1 MLKRYGEEETTMAK
15 VIVNGVGEQ
24 CPIPVVKATKALG
37 EMKEA
42 GILEVHV
49 DNEIAVQNV
58 TRLAAGKGFKVSSE
72 KQGDKLFVITM
83 EVTALPE
90 AGAAETECACI
101 PDIRNNT
108 VVAID
113 TAAMGRGDD
122 NLGKTLM
129 KGFIYAL
136 SQLEELP
143 KTVIFYNGGATIPV
157 EGSVSV
163 EDLKS
168 MEAQGVEILTC
179 GTCLNFYGL
188 TDKLAVGQVTNMYSI
203 VEKLS
208 AAAKVIK
215 P

>member
-1 MLKRYGEEETTMAK
+1 MGN
-15 VIVNGVGEQ
+15 IVVDARGEQ
-24 CPIPVVKATKALG
+24 CPIPVVKAKKALSD
-37 EMKEA
+37 MKEA

-58 TRLAAGKGFKVSSE
+58 MRLVSGMGFSASSE
-72 KQGDKLFVITM
+72 KRDEKHFVI
-83 EVTALPE
+83 EIE
-90 AGAAETECACI
+90 AGASPEKKEEEPEISCM
-101 PDIRNNT
+101 PDARGNT

-113 TAAMGRGDD
+113 ADVMGRGNDE
-122 NLGKTLM
+122 LGRILI

-136 SQLEELP
+136 TQLDELP
-143 KTVIFYNGGATIPV
+143 KTILFYNSGVTLAV
-157 EGSVSV
+157 EGAVCL

-168 MEAQGVEILTC
+168 MEAQGVEIMAC

-188 TDKLAVGQVTNMYSI
+188 TEKLAVGQVANMYSI
-203 VEKLS
+203 VETLS

>member
-1 MLKRYGEEETTMAK
+1 MAK
-15 VIVNGVGEQ
+15 VIVNVLGEQ

-42 GILEVHV
+42 GVLEVHV

-58 TRLAAGKGFKVSSE
+58 MRLAMGKGFKAKSE
-72 KQGDKLFVITM
+72 KLEDKHFIITM
-83 EVTALPE
+83 EVSALPE
-90 AGAAETECACI
+90 AKVAEPKAECL
-101 PDIRNNT
+101 PDIRGNT

-122 NLGKTLM
+122 ELGKTLM

-143 KTVIFYNGGATIPV
+143 KTIIFYNGGASIPI

-168 MEAQGVEILTC
+168 MEAQGVEIMTC

-188 TDKLAVGQVTNMYSI
+188 TDKLAVGQVANMYTI

-208 AAAKVIK
+208 GAGKVIK

>member
-1 MLKRYGEEETTMAK
+1 MAK
-15 VIVNGVGEQ
+15 VIVNAVGEQ

-42 GILEVHV
+42 GVLEVHV

-58 TRLAAGKGFKVSSE
+58 MRLAMGKGFTAKSE
-72 KQGDKLFVITM
+72 KLDDKHFAITM
-83 EVTALPE
+83 EVSALPE
-90 AGAAETECACI
+90 TKIPEPEIACI
-101 PDIRNNT
+101 PDVRGNT

-113 TAAMGRGDD
+113 SATMGRGDD
-122 NLGKTLM
+122 ELGKTLM

-136 SQLEELP
+136 AQLEKLP
-143 KTVIFYNGGATIPV
+143 KTIIFYNGGASIPI
-157 EGSVSV
+157 EGSGSL

-168 MEAQGVEILTC
+168 MEAQGVEIMTC

-188 TDKLAVGQVTNMYSI
+188 TNKLAVGQIANMYSI
-203 VEKLS
+203 VEKLNGAS
-208 AAAKVIK
+208 KVIK

>member
-1 MLKRYGEEETTMAK
+1 MAK
-15 VIVNGVGEQ
+15 IIVDAVGEQ
-24 CPIPVVKATKALG
+24 CPVPVVKASKALG
-37 EMKEA
+37 EMKET
-42 GILEVHV
+42 GVLEVHV
-49 DNEIAVQNV
+49 DNEVAVQNV
-58 TRLAAGKGFKVSSE
+58 MRLALGKGIAAKSE
-72 KQGDKLFVITM
+72 KQGELFVITM
-83 EVTALPE
+83 DVTALPE
-90 AGAAETECACI
+90 TKAPEQQISCI
-101 PDIRNNT
+101 PDIRGNT

-122 NLGKTLM
+122 ELGKTLM

-143 KTVIFYNGGATIPV
+143 QTIIFYNGGATIPI

-168 MEAQGVEILTC
+168 MEAQGVKIMTC

-188 TDKLAVGQVTNMYSI
+188 TEKLAVGEIANMYTI
-203 VEKLS
+203 VEILTG
-208 AAAKVIK
+208 ADKVIK

>member
-1 MLKRYGEEETTMAK
+1 MAK
-15 VIVNGVGEQ
+15 IIVDALGEQ

-37 EMKEA
+37 EMKEP
-42 GILEVHV
+42 GVLEVHV

-58 TRLAAGKGFKVSSE
+58 TRLAMGKGFAVNSE
-72 KQGDKLFVITM
+72 KLSDKHFVITM
-83 EVTALPE
+83 EVSALPE
-90 AGAAETECACI
+90 TRAAQPDAAEAEPACV
-101 PDIRNNT
+101 PDARNNT
-108 VVAID
+108 VVVID

-122 NLGKTLM
+122 ELGRTLM

-143 KTVIFYNGGATIPV
+143 KTIIFYNGGAQIPV

-168 MEAQGVEILTC
+168 MEAQGVEIMTC

-188 TDKLAVGQVTNMYSI
+188 TEKLAVGQVANMYNI

-208 AAAKVIK
+208 AADKVIK

>member
-1 MLKRYGEEETTMAK
+1 MAK
-15 VIVNGVGEQ
+15 VIVNAVGEP

-58 TRLAAGKGFKVSSE
+58 TRLAAGKGFMVSSE
-72 KQGDKLFVITM
+72 KKNDKLFVITM
-83 EVTALPE
+83 EVNTLPA
-90 AGAAETECACI
+90 AGVPEPEIACV
-101 PDIRNNT
+101 PDMRGDT
-108 VVAID
+108 VVAVD
-113 TAAMGRGDD
+113 SAAMGRGDD
-122 NLGKTLM
+122 ELGKTLM

-143 KTVIFYNGGATIPV
+143 GTVLFYNGGATIPV

-188 TDKLAVGQVTNMYSI
+188 TDKLAVGQVTNMYTI

-208 AAAKVIK
+208 GAAKVIK

>member
-1 MLKRYGEEETTMAK
+1 MAK
-15 VIVNGVGEQ
+15 VIVDALGEQ

-37 EMKEA
+37 EMQEP
-42 GILEVHV
+42 GVLEVHV

-58 TRLAAGKGFKVSSE
+58 MRLAMGKGLAASSE
-72 KQGDKLFVITM
+72 KLDDKHFVITM
-83 EVTALPE
+83 EVSALPE
-90 AGAAETECACI
+90 AKAAVPQKEESEPVCL
-101 PDIRNNT
+101 PDIRSNT
-108 VVAID
+108 MVVID

-122 NLGKTLM
+122 ELGRTLM

-143 KTVIFYNGGATIPV
+143 KTIIFYNGGAHIPI
-157 EGSVSV
+157 EGSVSL

-179 GTCLNFYGL
+179 GTCLNYYGL
-188 TDKLAVGQVTNMYSI
+188 TERLAVGQVANMYTI

-208 AAAKVIK
+208 AADKVIK